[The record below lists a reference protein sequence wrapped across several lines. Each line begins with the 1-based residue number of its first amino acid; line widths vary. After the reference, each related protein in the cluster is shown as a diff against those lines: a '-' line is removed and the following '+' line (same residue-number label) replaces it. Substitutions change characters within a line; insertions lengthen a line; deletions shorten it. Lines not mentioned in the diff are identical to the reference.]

1 MKKIIIPLLLLLSI
15 FIQFNQDKID
25 FFRLY
30 KIDFFL
36 IYAVILP
43 LFFNG
48 IFPLFLSLLGGI
60 FQDSLTGGIIGLN
73 AISKF
78 TISYLILLLSKYV
91 NLQIKILLFP
101 IFIFACLLDFTIVI
115 IVSKWFNLNLS
126 FPILTTMIIKY
137 IINSAIGYIFLI
149 VLKKL
154 TFKIS

>member
-91 NLQIKILLFP
+91 NLQIKILLFS
-101 IFIFACLLDFTIVI
+101 IFVFACFLDFTILI

-126 FPILTTMIIKY
+126 FPILTNMIIKY
-137 IINSAIGYIFLI
+137 IINSAIGYISLI

-154 TFKIS
+154 TFKIP

>member
-1 MKKIIIPLLLLLSI
+1 MKKIIILLLLLLSI

-91 NLQIKILLFP
+91 NLQIKILVFF
-101 IFIFACLLDFTIVI
+101 IFVFACLLDFTILI

-126 FPILTTMIIKY
+126 FPILTTMVIKY

-149 VLKKL
+149 LLKKL
-154 TFKIS
+154 TFKIP

>member
-1 MKKIIIPLLLLLSI
+1 LKKIIIPLLLLLTI
-15 FIQFNQDKID
+15 FIQFNQDKIY

-91 NLQIKILLFP
+91 NLQIKLLLFFV
-101 IFIFACLLDFTIVI
+101 FIFACFLDFSI
-115 IVSKWFNLNLS
+115 IMIIAKWFNLNLS
-126 FPILTTMIIKY
+126 FPMLTIIIIKY

-149 VLKKL
+149 VLKRL
-154 TFKIS
+154 SFRIS